1 MKNVKT
7 IICALALI
15 STGLVSCKKDYISE
29 VEASRK
35 PIDASKVVN
44 FKDIKVSSSFD
55 WKSTKEITINL
66 QPLSTPVKINNTL
79 VVKTEKGDVLF
90 SKLQTMNE
98 AFTGKILV
106 PASLTNLVI
115 SFGTISKTETITNNQ
130 VNFNYMVEAASAE

>member
-1 MKNVKT
+1 MKNLKS
-7 IICALALI
+7 IIFLLALI
-15 STGLVSCKKDYISE
+15 STGLVSCKKDFIPE
-29 VEASRK
+29 VEASKK
-35 PIDASKVVN
+35 PTDASKVVN
-44 FKDIKVSSSFD
+44 FRDIKVNASFD
-55 WKSTKEITINL
+55 WKSTKEVTINL

-79 VVKTEKGDVLF
+79 LVKTEKGEVLF

-130 VNFNYMVEAASAE
+130 VNFNYMVETASAE

>member
-1 MKNVKT
+1 MKNIKT
-7 IICALALI
+7 IIFALALI

-29 VEASRK
+29 VEASK
-35 PIDASKVVN
+35 KSIDATKVVN

-55 WKSTKEITINL
+55 WKSTKEVTINL

-79 VVKTEKGDVLF
+79 IVKTEKGDVLF
-90 SKLQTMNE
+90 SKLQTMSE

-106 PASLTNLVI
+106 PANLTNLVV
-115 SFGTISKTETITNNQ
+115 SFGTISKTEIITNNQ

>member
-1 MKNVKT
+1 MKNLKT
-7 IICALALI
+7 IIFALALI
-15 STGLVSCKKDYISE
+15 STGLVSCKKDYIPE

-106 PASLTNLVI
+106 PASVTNLVI

>member
-1 MKNVKT
+1 MKNLKS
-7 IICALALI
+7 IIFLLALI

-29 VEASRK
+29 VEASKK
-35 PIDASKVVN
+35 PMDVSKVVN

-79 VVKTEKGDVLF
+79 LVKTEKGEVLY

-106 PASLTNLVI
+106 PSNLTHLVV
-115 SFGTISKTETITNNQ
+115 SFGSISKIETITNNQ
-130 VNFNYMVEAASAE
+130 VNFNYIVETAPAE